1 MLQWMASCGIAV
13 MIVSV
18 GLLCADDFDDY
29 VWHGCDHRVIIVVGF
44 LRDCC
49 ETMCDCCR
57 IALEL
62 PWFCRVIAMV
72 LPWLCCSIYVGLL
85 WNCQETALGLL
96 RDRRRIPVGWFE
108 GSCGFVV

>member
-1 MLQWMASCGIAV
+1 MASCGIAE

-49 ETMCDCCR
+49 EIMCDCC
-57 IALEL
+57 
-62 PWFCRVIAMV
+62 
-72 LPWLCCSIYVGLL
+72 GL
-85 WNCQETALGLL
+85 AVVLL
-96 RDRRRIPVGWFE
+96 RHRSVLLLSCCGPVLYL
-108 GSCGFVV
+108 CGKTFCCGIA